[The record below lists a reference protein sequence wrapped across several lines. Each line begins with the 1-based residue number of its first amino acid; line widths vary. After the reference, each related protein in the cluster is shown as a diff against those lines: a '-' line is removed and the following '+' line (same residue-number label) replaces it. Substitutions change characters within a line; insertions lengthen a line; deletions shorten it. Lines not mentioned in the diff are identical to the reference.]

1 MSSPYVSPNGDG
13 RQDTVTITMA
23 VTGHIHWGYEVA
35 PVVSG
40 VVGERIRSGTV
51 ESKTVRLV
59 WDGQAHDGVPVAD
72 GRYRITIW
80 VGDISDNRT
89 VRTFD
94 IIRDT
99 VPIAV
104 TTTATPLVITPN
116 GDGRDDKM
124 LLAWTT
130 GESATAVGR
139 IFTAAMATVRSWSKT
154 GTAGSYTWDGR
165 NRLGTWMP
173 SGRYRYRILADDR
186 AGNRTV
192 VDRTVVIDKTIVSL
206 VWSSSRVKRGT
217 SVTATYKL
225 RGSARVT
232 LAIYKGSVEVR
243 RAYTERSVVAGTY
256 SWRWNGR
263 DQSGVLL
270 PKGVYKAVI
279 IVTSSLATTRLSR
292 GVTVE

>member
-1 MSSPYVSPNGDG
+1 
-13 RQDTVTITMA
+13 
-23 VTGHIHWGYEVA
+23 
-35 PVVSG
+35 
-40 VVGERIRSGTV
+40 
-51 ESKTVRLV
+51 
-59 WDGQAHDGVPVAD
+59 
-72 GRYRITIW
+72 
-80 VGDISDNRT
+80 
-89 VRTFD
+89 
-94 IIRDT
+94 
-99 VPIAV
+99 
-104 TTTATPLVITPN
+104 
-116 GDGRDDKM
+116 
-124 LLAWTT
+124 
-130 GESATAVGR
+130 
-139 IFTAAMATVRSWSKT
+139 
-154 GTAGSYTWDGR
+154 
-165 NRLGTWMP
+165 MP
-173 SGRYRYRILADDR
+173 SGRYLYRVFVDDK

-192 VDRTVVIDKTIVSL
+192 VDRTVAIDKTIVSL

-279 IVTSSLATTRLSR
+279 IVTSSIATTRLSR